1 MDLKSGIGMNYP
13 LKENV
18 FVIIT
23 CILNQMPL
31 IITGKPGSSKTLAMN
46 LILKHFKG
54 KLSNNEFFKN
64 YPNLISYYFQG
75 SEQSTSKGIEKLYM
89 KAHDQQ
95 EKKNKKEDLV
105 VVVFDEIGLAEISP
119 HNPLKVMH
127 SLLEPPRV
135 ATVGISNWSLDASK

>member
-1 MDLKSGIGMNYP
+1 MAKIPNPDGLNIEHLKSDNFELLCKREQEKFLHKMDLKAGIGMNYP

-23 CILNQMPL
+23 CILNYMPL

-75 SEQSTSKGIEKLYM
+75 SE
-89 KAHDQQ
+89 
-95 EKKNKKEDLV
+95 
-105 VVVFDEIGLAEISP
+105 
-119 HNPLKVMH
+119 
-127 SLLEPPRV
+127 
-135 ATVGISNWSLDASK
+135 